1 MNFDRNSIKITMS
14 QYNSEYAGRI
24 ISRCRVTEC
33 FCGQKCSTRSGLKHH
48 YEKKHPSISY
58 QPKNGYRCKV
68 CDWFATHKGEMERHL
83 EIDHPITEEDR
94 EKVKLASTYLGHVE
108 FNAIDVSE
116 FVYSVHP
123 LEMCVLCYETLEK
136 GKRHDHYRNVHG
148 DGEGFICSCCD
159 KKIVGWKKIE
169 KHIEENGLYDSH
181 RCSFCGKG
189 YHKLFDCKR
198 HIATIHTSECL
209 GASLD
214 VTGDLP
220 PDMEPFGM

>member
-1 MNFDRNSIKITMS
+1 MS
-14 QYNSEYAGRI
+14 LRYDLEYGRRFI
-24 ISRCRVTEC
+24 PRCGVTEC
-33 FCGQKCSTRSGLKHH
+33 FCGRKCPTRSGLKHH
-48 YEKKHPSISY
+48 YEEKHPSISY

-68 CDWFATHKGEMERHL
+68 CHWFTDHKGKMEQHL
-83 EIDHPITEEDR
+83 EIDHPMSAEDR
-94 EKVKLASTYLGHVE
+94 EKAKLDSIYLEHVE

-116 FVYSVHP
+116 FVYSVRP

-148 DGEGFICSCCD
+148 DGEGFICTCCD
-159 KKIVGWKKIE
+159 KKIVGWEKIE

-198 HIATIHTSECL
+198 HIATTHTSECL
-209 GASLD
+209 SASLD

-220 PDMEPFGM
+220 PDMMPFGM